1 MNNDQSPINSNSDIE
16 KRIKDLRD
24 RLDKYNYQY
33 YVLDMP
39 SISDI
44 EFDNLMKELEN
55 LENSYPQFYDPSSP
69 TQRVGGE
76 INKDFKQV
84 SHRYPMLSLANTYS
98 KEEII
103 EFVNRASQALS
114 RTDLEWVCE
123 LKYDGLAISLLYENG
138 KLLRATTRGNG
149 VMGDD
154 VTANIKTIK
163 SIPLRLQGEDYP
175 KDFEIRGEV
184 VFPHK
189 AFEEFNKKRI
199 EDGEEPF
206 ANERNA
212 ASGSLK
218 MQDPKLVAQRKLD
231 CYLYYLIG
239 DNIEQNTHVER
250 LENAKRW
257 GFKIEPYY
265 AIAKN
270 INDIMAFISYWESE
284 RFNLPFATDGIVIK
298 LNNINYW
305 QELGATAKSPRWAT
319 AFKFKAEQ
327 AESKLLSVEY
337 QVGRTGIVTPVANF
351 SPVWL
356 AGTSVKRAT
365 LNNEQWMQKLNLCEG
380 DTLVIEKGGEIIPKI
395 VECKHDKEKET
406 NNCLVPIKFL
416 GTCPQC
422 GTKLVKEEDQSG
434 WYCPNYNH
442 CKPQILGRFQHFIS
456 KKAMNIESLGGEKM
470 RYLLEAKKVTDFYSL
485 YTLTKDQIIGTYQ
498 IDSEHKL
505 SIQEKGALN
514 IINAIENS
522 KQVPFER
529 VLFALGIRYIG
540 EVTAKTLAKYF
551 KNIDALANAT
561 LEALQDV
568 QDVGSTVA
576 KSVFEYLHNQE
587 NLQEIEKLKQ
597 VGLNF
602 ETTTTTTITNN
613 KLNNKSF
620 VISGVFTKFSRDELK
635 KLIEDNGGK
644 NVSSLSSKTDYLV
657 AGDKMGPEKKKKA
670 TTLGIP
676 IISEDDFIG
685 MLEQNE

>member
-1 MNNDQSPINSNSDIE
+1 MNNDQSPITSISDIE

-24 RLDKYNYQY
+24 SLDKYNYQY
-33 YVLDMP
+33 YVLDRP

-44 EFDNLMKELEN
+44 EFDKLMKELEN

-103 EFVNRASQALS
+103 DFVNRASQALS

-154 VTANIKTIK
+154 VTSNIKTIK

-239 DNIEQNTHVER
+239 DNIEQSTHVER

-270 INDIMAFISYWESE
+270 INDIMAFISYWEDK
-284 RFNLPFATDGIVIK
+284 RFELPFATDGIVIK

-365 LNNEQWMQKLNLCEG
+365 LNNEQWMQKLNLCQG

-395 VECKHDKEKET
+395 VECKHDKEKEKD
-406 NNCLVPIKFL
+406 NCLEPIKFL
-416 GTCPQC
+416 DTCPQC

-551 KNIDALANAT
+551 KNIDSLASAT

-602 ETTTTTTITNN
+602 ETTVTTTITNN

-644 NVSSLSSKTDYLV
+644 NVSSLSSKTDYLI

-670 TTLGIP
+670 TSLGIP
-676 IISEDDFIG
+676 IISEDDFIR

>member
-33 YVLDMP
+33 YVLDQP

-103 EFVNRASQALS
+103 DFVNRASQALS

-270 INDIMAFISYWESE
+270 INDIMAFISYWETE

-298 LNNINYW
+298 LNNIDYW
-305 QELGATAKSPRWAT
+305 QELGTTAKSPRWAT

-551 KNIDALANAT
+551 KNIDSLANAT

-602 ETTTTTTITNN
+602 ETTTTTTVTNN

-644 NVSSLSSKTDYLV
+644 NVSSLSSKTDYLI

>member
-33 YVLDMP
+33 YVLDQP

-395 VECKHDKEKET
+395 VECKHDKEKEMA
-406 NNCLVPIKFL
+406 NCLVPIKFL
-416 GTCPQC
+416 DTCPQC

-540 EVTAKTLAKYF
+540 EVTAKALAKYF
-551 KNIDALANAT
+551 KNIDSLANAT

-644 NVSSLSSKTDYLV
+644 NVSSLSSKTDYLI